1 MKKPIKPK
9 PPEKPRQETFQQ
21 TIYKSVECV
30 SFEKLGDL
38 TSCIP
43 SGIDHNT
50 VSLDFDH
57 DRYHDYYGGRSDP
70 YLSKITLSYLEKEI
84 SDEEIKQK
92 NEAAKAKFKKDM
104 AQYKKDLVLH
114 EKLMKD
120 YEKENLLYET
130 YRAELKVA
138 SLKKKQKEM
147 EK

>member
-50 VSLDFDH
+50 VNLDFDYN
-57 DRYHDYYGGRSDP
+57 RYHDYYGGYSDP
-70 YLSKITLSYLEKEI
+70 YLSKITLSYLESSLSKE
-84 SDEEIKQK
+84 ETAEKHK
-92 NEAAKAKFKKDM
+92 EAKAKYAKDM
-104 AQYKKDLVLH
+104 IKYKKDLLVYQ
-114 EKLMKD
+114 KLYKEF
-120 YEKENLLYET
+120 EKENLLYET
-130 YRAELKVA
+130 HRAELKVA